1 MNGRDRWHLR
11 APASVPTIAV
21 IERTADDAKR
31 AEGRDKE
38 REKNGARK
46 AAFGFARVLEEA
58 AEETDT

>member
-1 MNGRDRWHLR
+1 MNGRDRWHPP
-11 APASVPTIAV
+11 APAARPTIAV
-21 IERTADDAKR
+21 IEPSADDVKR